1 MGISER
7 KEREK
12 QRRREE
18 ILDAAEKVFF
28 NKGIEKS
35 TMDDVAQEAELSKGT
50 LYIYFK
56 SKEDIHWAISHRGI
70 KNLLID
76 MEKIVDRG
84 KNAIDNLLIIADAFI
99 KFTQSEKQLAN
110 SILFFEGCDIE
121 KLNLDHEQIKDS
133 FLNDSPIHL
142 VTEFVADGI
151 QQGIIRDDIPV
162 SMLSNILWSQLVGV
176 LQVTNRK
183 EELFNLVNITRE
195 ELIENHFKIV
205 LNGIRK

>member
-18 ILDAAEKVFF
+18 ILDAAENVFF
-28 NKGIEKS
+28 SKGIEKS
-35 TMDDVAQEAELSKGT
+35 TMDDIAEKAELSKGT

-56 SKEDIHWAISHRGI
+56 SKEDIHWAISHRGV
-70 KNLLID
+70 KNLLVD
-76 MEKIVDRG
+76 MEKIVDKS

-99 KFTQSEKQLAN
+99 KFTQSKKQLAN

-121 KLNLDHEQIKDS
+121 KLNIDHEQIKNS

-142 VTEFVADGI
+142 VTEFVEEGI
-151 QQGIIRDDIPV
+151 HQGIIRDDIPV
-162 SMLSNILWSQLVGV
+162 NMLSNILWSQFVGV
-176 LQVTNRK
+176 LQVANRK
-183 EELFNLVNITRE
+183 EELLNLVNITRE
-195 ELIENHFKIV
+195 ELIENHIKIV
-205 LNGIRK
+205 LNGIKK

>member
-28 NKGIEKS
+28 SKGIEKS
-35 TMDDVAQEAELSKGT
+35 TMDDVAEEAELSKGT

-56 SKEDIHWAISHRGI
+56 SKEDIHWAISHRGV
-70 KNLLID
+70 KNLLIN
-76 MEKIVDRG
+76 MEKKVDKN

-99 KFTQSEKQLAN
+99 NFTQSEKQLAD

-121 KLNLDHEQIKDS
+121 KLNIDHEQIKNS

-142 VTEFVADGI
+142 VTEFVEEGI

-162 SMLSNILWSQLVGV
+162 NMLSNILWSQFVGV
-176 LQVTNRK
+176 LQVANRK
-183 EELFNLVNITRE
+183 EELLNLVNITRE
-195 ELIENHFKIV
+195 ELIENHIKIV

>member
-28 NKGIEKS
+28 TKGIEKS
-35 TMDDVAQEAELSKGT
+35 TMDDVADEAELSKGT
-50 LYIYFK
+50 LYLYFK
-56 SKEDIHWAISHRGI
+56 SKEDIHWAITHRGI
-70 KNLLID
+70 KDLLTN
-76 MEKIVDRG
+76 MEKIVDNG

-121 KLNLDHEQIKDS
+121 NLNIDHEQIKDT

-142 VTEFVADGI
+142 VTELVENGI

-162 SMLSNILWSQLVGV
+162 NILSNILWSQLIGV
-176 LQVTNRK
+176 LQVANRK
-183 EELFNLVNITRE
+183 KELFNLVNITRE

-205 LNGIRK
+205 LNGIKK